1 MANTKKRTDRGSFGE
16 KLSPEN
22 KTARV
27 EASNMS
33 SHSETDDE
41 PTLKD
46 IFQLLTE
53 VQGTT
58 TALLKTTFQL
68 TTDVAELKNN
78 VERNRQEVSKLKEE
92 LITQNRYVASLEI
105 KLNKT
110 SSYVKEHS
118 EELEELQISVDNLE
132 QYSRKNSLEF
142 CGFPEGID
150 MSTEQ
155 IVCKIAEAVGVPI
168 KEDDIEI
175 SHWAKRKRGDKLVL
189 AKFIN
194 HKIKSRLYKA
204 RTKLKNVSVG
214 DIFLGCAE
222 EATDR
227 PKRIFINENLTPYRK
242 EMMSLAAEKRK
253 NRKIEKVWS
262 LDGKIFI
269 KTSPTGS
276 PRQMFSK
283 DDIKEL

>member
-1 MANTKKRTDRGSFGE
+1 MLKETG
-16 KLSPEN
+16 
-22 KTARV
+22 KT
-27 EASNMS
+27 
-33 SHSETDDE
+33 
-41 PTLKD
+41 
-46 IFQLLTE
+46 
-53 VQGTT
+53 
-58 TALLKTTFQL
+58 
-68 TTDVAELKNN
+68 
-78 VERNRQEVSKLKEE
+78 VSKLKEE

-105 KLNKT
+105 KVSKT

-118 EELEELQISVDNLE
+118 EELEELQISLDNLE

-142 CGFPEGID
+142 CGFPEDID

-175 SHWAKRKRGDKLVL
+175 SHWVKRKRGDKLVL

-222 EATDR
+222 EAMDR
-227 PKRIFINENLTPYRK
+227 PYSK
-242 EMMSLAAEKRK
+242 EMMSLVAEKRK